1 MKKILKALLLLML
14 VLTAAEAAF
23 LVARHTAKPPET
35 GPDKTGTPAEGKKQ
49 AGRFLPA
56 GYKITYQAPD
66 DEAGRTVI
74 FDSRTPYS
82 HHNGAGSVPLPDS
95 PDSLSYAVGLLEDW
109 RKIADSDDYE
119 LALRDPLAGA
129 DLPLFRVPVAS
140 TSADRQAVP
149 VKSEDLERLDRG
161 IRSSTALLFVLSKD
175 SISGLW
181 KLVEKGDALVVIP
194 RRAGPEEAARDKT
207 GRIVAGE
214 LLVRRFGG
222 AGF

>member
-140 TSADRQAVP
+140 TSADRQA
-149 VKSEDLERLDRG
+149 
-161 IRSSTALLFVLSKD
+161 LLVNPRIWRDWTGAS
-175 SISGLW
+175 
-181 KLVEKGDALVVIP
+181 AP
-194 RRAGPEEAARDKT
+194 RRLSFLSFPKT
-207 GRIVAGE
+207 AFQASGNWSRKE
-214 LLVRRFGG
+214 TLWW
-222 AGF
+222 